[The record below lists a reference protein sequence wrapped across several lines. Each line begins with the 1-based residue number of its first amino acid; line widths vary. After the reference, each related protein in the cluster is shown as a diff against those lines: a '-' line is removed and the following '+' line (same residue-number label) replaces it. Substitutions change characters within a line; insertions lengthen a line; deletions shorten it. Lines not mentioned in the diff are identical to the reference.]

1 MITQEE
7 LEPYEDSST
16 NIQALVEKINTNLNQ
31 SNTLLS
37 NRSGK
42 NCPQV
47 NVVRGKVDFKWLSC
61 RQIVPSRITS

>member
-16 NIQALVEKINTNLNQ
+16 DIQALVEKINTNLNQ

-37 NRSGK
+37 NQSG
-42 NCPQV
+42 N
-47 NVVRGKVDFKWLSC
+47 
-61 RQIVPSRITS
+61 